1 MFEIKT
7 ITLHFLNSNVV
18 MLVEDGVQIDRVIDF
33 FSTHFV
39 IHEPLDD
46 TSSCIATIRIQ
57 KGEADLA
64 NYADNH
70 GWESVYIRKS
80 ASAFFTIPA
89 VRQQIGEKEHLFCK
103 HTNTLL
109 TFDASN
115 KSIEITSGDITSEAF
130 NLILI
135 ELIRDVVIKNEEN
148 EGTVILH
155 ASCAFRNGLAYLITG
170 PKGSGK
176 TTTIM
181 ELVHRFGYQLMSGDK
196 TFLFEENGVL
206 MASGWPDY
214 PHIGIGTLTKYPEV
228 IKKVNMNINAEEI
241 KDIWSP
247 KHKVAVDPQLFR
259 ELMPSSEPGVQCPV
273 AYIFYPTV
281 SSSPDCFIESLSDH
295 QDRIGEN
302 IETIPENSDSSW
314 NHYIKVNHDKL
325 QLSVS
330 KITEMLEQVQALRII
345 GSGVLPE
352 HESILLPLHSGG

>member
-1 MFEIKT
+1 MFEIRT
-7 ITLHFLNSNVV
+7 ITLHFLNTKMV
-18 MLVEDGVQIDRVIDF
+18 MLVEDEVHIDRVIDF

-39 IHEPLDD
+39 ICESKGD
-46 TSSCIATIRIQ
+46 TSSCVATIRIR
-57 KGEADLA
+57 KGQADLA
-64 NYADNH
+64 NYAGHHD
-70 GWESVYIRKS
+70 WEPLYIRKS
-80 ASAFFTIPA
+80 ASPFFTIPA
-89 VRQQIGEKEHLFCK
+89 VRQHVGEKEHLFCK

-109 TFDASN
+109 TLDAST
-115 KSIEITSGDITSEAF
+115 KFIDVTSEDVTSEAF

-155 ASCAFRNGLAYLITG
+155 ASCAFRNGAAYLITG

-181 ELVHRFGYQLMSGDK
+181 ELVHRFGYQIMSGDK
-196 TFLFEENGVL
+196 TFLFEKNGVL

-228 IKKVNMNINAEEI
+228 INKVNMSISAEEI

-259 ELMPSSEPGVQCPV
+259 QLMPSSEPGLQCPV

-281 SSSPDCFIESLSDH
+281 SSSPDCFIEPLSDH

-302 IETIPENSDSSW
+302 IETIPETSDSSW
-314 NHYIKVNHDKL
+314 NHYIKVNHEKL
-325 QLSVS
+325 QFTVK

-352 HESILLPLHSGG
+352 HESISLSLHSGG